1 MRNRRRLTSI
11 LGQIAATMHFP
22 PLKLKRRRHRCLAV
36 LTAAALLVAASAS
49 PRFAIAA
56 PSPTPIPTPTP
67 TTTPAPTV
75 ENLNPSGS
83 KSFSEAVGTIN
94 TGGDGTITFSN
105 IGSSGTA
112 TPDTALSLQN
122 SATIVNNTNH
132 AITVS
137 FGSDGFYVASGKTL
151 GISSSNLTFSSSAST
166 IRSAGDLTIS
176 ECAGTISAASS
187 SATHLAGINA
197 DGALTFSKG
206 FTGAIDVQGTNP
218 AVGIFAN
225 TVNIAE
231 GIAEGGTI
239 TVNST
244 SNIARGIYGTN
255 GIEGASSGNALMING
270 TVSATGNRADALY
283 STRTINTEVTSTGT
297 LYAHATGTGQ
307 ESYAVRTEH
316 VMGYYNSR
324 VRLDAGCHV
333 TGSIALNSGYADSL
347 LFYAGSKPTDST
359 TINGNVTDVETIIG
373 YGGTWKLNGNITGC
387 EVFIINGGSISL
399 NGSPNTGI
407 IVQADGTVSGTGTLP
422 SLSNSGTVSPGN
434 SIGTLTTGSYT
445 GDSTA
450 VLRIETDAA
459 GNCDVLNVTGKATLD
474 HDTVNVVTTGGYKT
488 GTRYTFLTA
497 GTLEGADTA
506 GILVDSAFLAAA
518 LGYNDTDMWFT
529 LTSTGRNYAE
539 EARTGN
545 QHNVA
550 AYLDAH
556 APGATDDFETV
567 LDALNL
573 QSGSG
578 ARAAFDAMSGEIYGS
593 LATVSIENNERFL
606 RSITQR
612 MQMHSMTQGLDFTRN
627 DTSNGL
633 VYVNRLTSSWDR
645 MSERLSGWTSWFES
659 YGVGAA
665 IATNDNASGL
675 NYSTGGLTV
684 GAERQLD
691 ERTLLGFAGGYANTN
706 TTLQSRS
713 DWGAIDGG
721 QFGVYLHGE
730 YDSRYLTGIAGY
742 GHNSFNVHRSIEF
755 GDIDRTASSA
765 YSGNNYSTYVELG
778 RNLHGRY
785 AHLQPFG
792 ALEYIGI
799 RQEGFAETNANSI
812 DLDVAGLNANAFR
825 GLLGA
830 RLLSYFRT
838 QSDKLLT
845 LNASTSWRHEFLDD
859 NRVLDATFVG
869 MTGSAFAVSGV
880 NVDRDAAIMGT
891 GLNYAMSAHCSA
903 YANYDF
909 LFSRNY
915 AAHAG
920 LGGFQ
925 YVW

>member
-1 MRNRRRLTSI
+1 MRNRCCLTSNFI
-11 LGQIAATMHFP
+11 LVAAETHLP
-22 PLKLKRRRHRCLAV
+22 TPSKLKRGRCRCLAT
-36 LTAAALLVAASAS
+36 LAAVVLLVAASFF
-49 PRFAIAA
+49 PRFATAEVY
-56 PSPTPIPTPTP
+56 
-67 TTTPAPTV
+67 TTVT
-75 ENLNPSGS
+75 NLNSSGDW
-83 KSFSEAVGTIN
+83 SFSGAVGIVNALGEEGFVNFYTIS
-94 TGGDGTITFSN
+94 GD
-105 IGSSGTA
+105 GTA
-112 TPDTALSLQN
+112 TPDTTLTLQN
-122 SATIVNNTNH
+122 SATFRNDTEYD
-132 AITVS
+132 ITID
-137 FGSDGFYVASGKTL
+137 FGSHGFTVASGKTL
-151 GISSSNLTFSSSAST
+151 GIDSDLTFSSSAST
-166 IRSAGDLTIS
+166 IHSTGDLTIS
-176 ECAGTISAASS
+176 ECEGNISAATS
-187 SATHLAGINA
+187 SAISLSGIKAG
-197 DGALTFSKG
+197 GTLTFSNG
-206 FTGAIDVQGTNP
+206 FAGAIDVQGTNQ
-218 AVGIFAN
+218 AVGISAN
-225 TVNIAE
+225 AVYIAE
-231 GIAEGGTI
+231 GIAEGSTI
-239 TVNST
+239 TVNSA
-244 SNIARGIYGTN
+244 SDYACGIYGAT
-255 GIEGASSGNALMING
+255 GIQGASYGNALIING
-270 TVSATGNRADALY
+270 TVSATGNTADALY
-283 STRTINTEVTSTGT
+283 SQGKIKAEVTSKGT
-297 LYAHATGTGQ
+297 LYAHATGTGE
-307 ESYAVRTEH
+307 ESYAVRTEY
-316 VMGYYNSR
+316 VSGYYNSQ
-324 VRLDAGCHV
+324 VRLNAGCHV
-333 TGSIALNSGYADSL
+333 TGSIALESGYADSL
-347 LFYAGSKPTDST
+347 LFYAGSTSTDST
-359 TINGNVTDVETIIG
+359 TINGNVTGVEAIIS
-373 YGGTWKLNGNITGC
+373 YGGTWNLNGNITGC
-387 EVFIINGGSISL
+387 EYFMISGGSVSL
-399 NGSPNTGI
+399 NGSCNTWI
-407 IVQADGTVSGTGTLP
+407 IVEAEGILSGTGTLS
-422 SLSNSGTVSPGN
+422 SLSNAGTVSPGN
-434 SIGTLTTGSYT
+434 SIGTLTTGSYD
-445 GDSTA
+445 GSSTA
-450 VLRIETDAA
+450 ILRIETDAA
-459 GNCDVLNVTGKATLD
+459 GNCDVLNVTGTATLD

-518 LGYNDTDMWFT
+518 LGYDTENMWFT
-529 LTSTGRNYAE
+529 LASTGRNYAE
-539 EARTGN
+539 EAHTGN
-545 QHNVA
+545 QYGVA
-550 AYLDAH
+550 TYLDAH
-556 APGATDDFETV
+556 KTGATGDFETV

-612 MQMHSMTQGLDFTRN
+612 MQVHSMTQGLDFTRN
-627 DTSNGL
+627 DTNNGL

-665 IATNDNASGL
+665 LATNGNASGL

-684 GAERQLD
+684 GVERQLD

-721 QFGVYLHGE
+721 QFGVYLHRE

-742 GHNSFNVHRSIEF
+742 GHNSFNAHRSIEF
-755 GDIDRTASSA
+755 GDIDRTTSSA

-792 ALEYIGI
+792 ALEYIGV

-825 GLLGA
+825 GLLGT

-845 LNASTSWRHEFLDD
+845 LNASASWRHEFLDD

-869 MTGSAFAVSGV
+869 MPGSAFAVSGV
-880 NVDRDAAIMGT
+880 NVDRDAAIVGT

-903 YANYDF
+903 YANYDL